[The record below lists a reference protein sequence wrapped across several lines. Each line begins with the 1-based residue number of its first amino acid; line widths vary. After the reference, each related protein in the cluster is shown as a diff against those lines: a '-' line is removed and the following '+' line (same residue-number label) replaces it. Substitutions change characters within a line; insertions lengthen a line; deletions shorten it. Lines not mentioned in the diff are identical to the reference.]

1 MTDQPGFKCAIVVS
15 DELPT
20 GLAVNAAS
28 VLSLTMGHRVDGLV
42 GVDVKDADGVT
53 HPGIIHTPLPIL
65 VAPRERVNTIARASA
80 GRDDMFF
87 VGFSSLAQA
96 CRTYEEYIDKMGA
109 TPTAELTSVGVGLYG
124 PRKQV
129 NKLVGSLP
137 LLR

>member
-1 MTDQPGFKCAIVVS
+1 MTDRPEFKCAIVVS
-15 DELPT
+15 AELPT

-28 VLSLTMGHRVDGLV
+28 VLSLTMGHRVEGLV
-42 GVDVKDADGVT
+42 GVDVKDADGVA

-65 VAPRERVNTIARASA
+65 VAPHEQVDSIMQTAAA
-80 GRDDMFF
+80 QDGMFF
-87 VGFSSLAQA
+87 VSFSSLAQG
-96 CRTYEEYIDKMGA
+96 CRTYEEYIDKMAA
-109 TPTAELTSVGVGLYG
+109 TPTAELASVGVGLYG

>member
-1 MTDQPGFKCAIVVS
+1 MSSKPEFTCAIVVS

-28 VLSLTMGHRVDGLV
+28 VLALTMGHRVEGLV

-53 HPGIIHTPLPIL
+53 HPGIVRTPLPIL
-65 VAPRERVNTIARASA
+65 VAPGARIGEVVATAA
-80 GRDDMFF
+80 GNDEMFL
-87 VGFSSLAQA
+87 VSFSSLAQS
-96 CRTYEEYIDKMGA
+96 CRTYDEYVDKMAA
-109 TPTAELTSVGVGLYG
+109 TPTADLASIGVGLHG

-129 NKLVGSLP
+129 ARLVGALP

>member
-1 MTDQPGFKCAIVVS
+1 MTSRPEFKCAIVVS

-28 VLSLTMGHRVDGLV
+28 VLALTMGHRIEGIV
-42 GVDVKDADGVT
+42 GADVKDADGVI
-53 HPGIIHTPLPIL
+53 HPGVIYTPLPIL
-65 VAPRERVNTIARASA
+65 VAPHHQVGTIVQTAAAR
-80 GRDDMFF
+80 DELFF

-96 CRTYEEYIDKMGA
+96 CKTYEEYIDKMA
-109 TPTAELTSVGVGLYG
+109 STPTADLASVGVGLYG
-124 PRKQV
+124 PRKQI

>member
-1 MTDQPGFKCAIVVS
+1 MTAQPEFKCAIVVS

-28 VLSLTMGHRVDGLV
+28 VLSLTMGHRVEGLV
-42 GVDVKDADGVT
+42 GVDVQDADGVT
-53 HPGIIHTPLPIL
+53 HPGVIHIPLPIL
-65 VAPRERVNTIARASA
+65 VAPREQVGAIVQTAAT
-80 GRDDMFF
+80 RDGMFF
-87 VGFSSLAQA
+87 VSFSSLAQS
-96 CRTYEEYIDKMGA
+96 CRTYEEYIDKMA
-109 TPTAELTSVGVGLYG
+109 ASPTAELASVGVGLHG

>member
-1 MTDQPGFKCAIVVS
+1 MTPQPEFKCAIVVS

-28 VLSLTMGHRVDGLV
+28 VLSLTMGHRVEGLV
-42 GVDVKDADGVT
+42 GVDVKDADGVI
-53 HPGIIHTPLPIL
+53 HPGVIHTPLPIL
-65 VAPRERVNTIARASA
+65 TAPREQVGTIVQTSA
-80 GRDDMFF
+80 AQDEMFF
-87 VGFSSLAQA
+87 VSFSSLAQG
-96 CRTYEEYIDKMGA
+96 CKTYEEYIDRMAA
-109 TPTAELTSVGVGLYG
+109 TSTADLASVGVGLYG

>member
-1 MTDQPGFKCAIVVS
+1 MTGQPEFRCAIVVS

-28 VLSLTMGHRVDGLV
+28 VLSLTMGHRVEGLV
-42 GVDVKDADGVT
+42 GVDVQDADGVT
-53 HPGIIHTPLPIL
+53 HPGVIHTPLPIL
-65 VAPRERVNTIARASA
+65 VAPREQVGAIVQTAATHD
-80 GRDDMFF
+80 GMFF
-87 VGFSSLAQA
+87 VSFSSLAQS
-96 CRTYEEYIDKMGA
+96 CRTYEEYIDKMA
-109 TPTAELTSVGVGLYG
+109 ASPTAELASVGVGLHG